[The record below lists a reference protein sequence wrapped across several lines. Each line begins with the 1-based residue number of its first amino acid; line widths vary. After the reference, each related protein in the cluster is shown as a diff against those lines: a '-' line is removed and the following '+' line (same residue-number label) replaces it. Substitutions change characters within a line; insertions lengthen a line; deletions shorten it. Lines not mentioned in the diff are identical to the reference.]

1 MSGELSNALALF
13 EALEKRRTSDERF
26 AELLGEVS
34 TALADILAAMEKPEK
49 PDDDKEEAEALGK
62 AIAAALLVGMKNMPQ
77 PTVKVEIPPIKLPD
91 AQSAWKQ
98 LDISLKRNG
107 SGSVEGMTLK
117 RIA

>member
-1 MSGELSNALALF
+1 MSGNLTDVLALA
-13 EALEKRRTSDERF
+13 EAINARRSSDERF

-34 TALADILAAMEKPEK
+34 TALADILAAMEK